1 MAGMKSGAG
10 DDPFADVAEKT
21 DEQTEQSSTDE
32 ADTQSKNEV
41 DESPRGKSDSLTN
54 TSEKRSTTDKNSENR
69 TNQAPVNETS
79 AERESI
85 ESEASKSNSSR
96 AHVSVDD
103 LPYIARRNV
112 RGASV
117 KTGRDKNVLFELR
130 PEIARREDEFVAELE
145 RRIGTDVP
153 KTDAREAALA
163 AIWNRPE
170 LVVPIL
176 EEWGLGYFEE

>member
-10 DDPFADVAEKT
+10 DDPFADVTDKT
-21 DEQTEQSSTDE
+21 DEQTDQTSTGK
-32 ADTQSKNEV
+32 AKTQSENEV
-41 DESPRGKSDSLTN
+41 GESPRSKVDKVTDTSGKESTE
-54 TSEKRSTTDKNSENR
+54 SENSEAKG
-69 TNQAPVNETS
+69 NQSAVGKFS
-79 AERESI
+79 AERESV
-85 ESEASKSNSSR
+85 EADAPKSEGNR
-96 AHVSVDD
+96 THVSVDD